1 MKRAI
6 LIAVVIAVGLAYLAG
21 FWPQHRQLSDVR
33 AQLQETQARLA
44 AAEARIRLGEM
55 LGRLLALSDAVGAK
69 NYGQAATLSSSFFDA
84 VRTEAT
90 RAPLPAVTSTLQ
102 EILNAR
108 DRVTTAIAGTD
119 PALTGI
125 LKEEERSLRRVLGYP
140 VDGS

>member
-6 LIAVVIAVGLAYLAG
+6 LIGAVIVVGLAYLAG

-33 AQLQETQARLA
+33 GQLQEAQTRLA
-44 AAEARIRLGEM
+44 AAEARIRLGDV
-55 LGRLLALSDAVGAK
+55 LGRLLALSDAVAAK
-69 NYGQAATLSSSFFDA
+69 NYGQGATLSSAFFDA
-84 VRTEAT
+84 VRSEAT
-90 RAPLPAVTSTLQ
+90 RAAQPEVNSTLQ
-102 EILNAR
+102 EILSAR
-108 DRVTTAIAGTD
+108 DRVTTAIAGAD

>member
-6 LIAVVIAVGLAYLAG
+6 LIAVVMVVGLAYLAG
-21 FWPQHRQLSDVR
+21 FWPQHRQLSDLR
-33 AQLQETQARLA
+33 SQLQETQARLA
-44 AAEARIRLGEM
+44 AAEARIRLGDV
-55 LGRLLALSDAVGAK
+55 LGRLLALSDAVAAK

-84 VRTEAT
+84 VRSEAS
-90 RAPLPAVTSTLQ
+90 RAARPDVTATLH

-125 LKEEERSLRRVLGYP
+125 LKQQEQSLRRALGYP
-140 VDGS
+140 ADGS